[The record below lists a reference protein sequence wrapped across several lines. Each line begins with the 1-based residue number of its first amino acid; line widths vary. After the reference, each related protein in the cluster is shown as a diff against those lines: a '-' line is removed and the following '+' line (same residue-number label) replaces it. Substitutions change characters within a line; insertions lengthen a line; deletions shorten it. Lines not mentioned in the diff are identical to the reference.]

1 MASESALSESQEDYL
16 EAIYH
21 IVKKKHAARAKDISR
36 RLGVNNSSVT
46 GALRALS
53 QKGLVNYEPYD
64 LITLTSEGDEIAG
77 RVVKRHEFLL
87 DFLVR
92 VLGIPADEAEVSAC
106 HLEHSLTDIVFERLI
121 QFVDTVTDKNG
132 DSVVWKEPAGFT
144 RADRRTG
151 EGR

>member
-1 MASESALSESQEDYL
+1 MASENALSESQEDYL

-64 LITLTSEGDEIAG
+64 LITLTREGDEIAG

-87 DFLVR
+87 DFLIR
-92 VLGIPADEAEVSAC
+92 VLGIPADAAEVSAC
-106 HLEHSLTDIVFERLI
+106 HMEHSLTDIVFERLI
-121 QFVDTVTDKNG
+121 QFVDCVG
-132 DSVVWKEPAGFT
+132 DGKRDGFVWQENVGFVHAGS
-144 RADRRTG
+144 RSG